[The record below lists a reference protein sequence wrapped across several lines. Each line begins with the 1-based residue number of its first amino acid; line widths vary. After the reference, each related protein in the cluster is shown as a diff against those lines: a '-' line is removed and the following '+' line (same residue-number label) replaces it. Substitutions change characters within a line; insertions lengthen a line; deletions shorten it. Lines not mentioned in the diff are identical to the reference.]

1 MYDDIFRSNM
11 SDNFKEWIELLK
23 SRIDIVTV
31 ISQYTQLTQRGANYW
46 ACCPFHHEKT
56 PSFCV
61 NPSKNSFFCFGA
73 CKEGGDAFTFIQKI
87 EKTDFMGAVKI
98 LAGMVGMEV
107 PEFNPDSS
115 GKTFNKNKLYDLMK
129 EAGIYYFNNLQS
141 EEGQVARDY
150 LGKRGITD
158 DTIRVFGLGYSSNN
172 VGVVNHLKGLGYTL
186 DQMKE
191 VGLVSKNSLKGYDLF
206 SERII
211 VPIFNGTKQVVGF
224 GGRVIEKK
232 ERQGKYF
239 NTPTTV
245 LFNKR
250 VELFGQHSIKKLQ
263 LTENVNSIIV
273 VEGYMDAIAL
283 YQAGIKN
290 VMATMGTALTT
301 QHARILKRYS
311 SNIALCYDGDE
322 AGQKGSFLGVD
333 RLLEEDLSIKVV
345 VLPDGMDPDEY
356 IGKFGK
362 DEFLKLVSHGYPA
375 NEFKIRHMA
384 KSYDLSDDTQIE
396 EFAKKAVEMISNLT
410 PIQAEKTIPVVV
422 KLTNLPESVI
432 RGQLYHDRKI
442 DVKAIRKQESV
453 NEKNNSYYLAARF
466 ILFALY
472 SKVEGCKLD
481 SDFSVY
487 FEDEEHKQLYDYLRQ
502 SDALGEDYSLNTLMM
517 MENIEEAKE
526 VEKASRAVTENEY
539 ASYFKDCVAKLM
551 KMWRQKK
558 LLELS
563 KDFDNT
569 QSDADRLETLT
580 RIMQLKNIKD

>member
-1 MYDDIFRSNM
+1 M
-11 SDNFKEWIELLK
+11 SENFKDWIELLK

-31 ISQYTQLTQRGANYW
+31 ISQYAQLTQRGANYW

-98 LAGMVGMEV
+98 LANMVGMEV
-107 PEFNPDSS
+107 PDFNPDSS
-115 GKTFNKNKLYDLMK
+115 SKSFNKNKLYDLMK
-129 EAGIYYFNNLQS
+129 EAGIFYFNNLQS
-141 EEGQVARDY
+141 EQGQVARDY
-150 LGKRGITD
+150 LEKRGITD

-172 VGVVNHLKGLGYTL
+172 MGVVNHLKGLGYTL
-186 DQMKE
+186 AQMKE

-263 LTENVNSIIV
+263 LSENVNSIIV
-273 VEGYMDAIAL
+273 VEGYMDAISL
-283 YQAGIKN
+283 YQAGVKN

-333 RLLEEDLSIKVV
+333 RLLDEDLSIKVV

-356 IGKFGK
+356 IGKYGK

-384 KSYDLSDDTQIE
+384 KSYDLNDDAQIE

-422 KLTNLPESVI
+422 NLTNLPESVI

-442 DVKAIRKQESV
+442 DVKAIRKQENV

-466 ILFALY
+466 VLFALY

-487 FEDEEHKQLYDYLRQ
+487 FEDDEHKKLYDNLRQ
-502 SDALGEDYSLNTLMM
+502 CDALGEDYSLNTLMM
-517 MENIEEAKE
+517 MENNEEAKE

-539 ASYFKDCVAKLM
+539 AGYFKDCVAKLM

>member
-31 ISQYTQLTQRGANYW
+31 ISQYTQLTQKGANYW

-61 NPSKNSFFCFGA
+61 SPSKNSFFCFGA